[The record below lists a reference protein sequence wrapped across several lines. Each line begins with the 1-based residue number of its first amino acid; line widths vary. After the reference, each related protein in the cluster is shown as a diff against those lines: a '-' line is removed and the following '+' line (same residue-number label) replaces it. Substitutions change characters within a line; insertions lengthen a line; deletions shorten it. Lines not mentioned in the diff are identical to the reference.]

1 MSLTPADLQS
11 FEEEVAAAW
20 EAGRIRGPIHL
31 GGDESGDYYR
41 QLIEIFSDVDTTQ
54 DWIFCS
60 YRSHCHALLAGVPR
74 EEVMGK
80 ILGGHSMTLQW
91 HKYRFLA
98 SAIVGGQLPI
108 AVGVALA
115 LQRQE
120 SKARVWAFLGDMAN
134 TTGIFHESHN
144 YAERHGLRV
153 TFVTENNKLSCD
165 TPTVEVWG
173 NDIFFG
179 LGART
184 RFKRI
189 DYTRRWP
196 HVGTGKFV
204 DFPSL

>member
-1 MSLTPADLQS
+1 MSITPADLQS

-20 EAGRIRGPIHL
+20 EAGRIRGPVHL

-41 QLIEIFSDVDTTQ
+41 QLIEIFSDVDKEN
-54 DWIFCS
+54 DWVFCS
-60 YRSHCHALLAGVPR
+60 YRSHCHALLKGVPR
-74 EEVMGK
+74 EQVMGK

-91 HKYRFLA
+91 AGYKFFS

-115 LQRQE
+115 LKRQG
-120 SKARVWAFLGDMAN
+120 SKARVWAFCGDMAA
-134 TTGIFHESHN
+134 TIGVFHEVCN
-144 YAERHGLRV
+144 YAISYQLPI
-153 TFVTENNKLSCD
+153 TFIVEDNGLSCD
-165 TPTVEVWG
+165 TRTDEIWCRNPDPPMIDRYV
-173 NDIFFG
+173 
-179 LGART
+179 T
-184 RFKRI
+184 RF